1 MEKIN
6 LQLGERS
13 IAKVE
18 ADSKK
23 KMAFL
28 PPYLKNQS

>member
-1 MEKIN
+1 MEKIK
-6 LQLGERS
+6 LQLGARS

-23 KMAFL
+23 KMAF